1 MRERVRTIM
10 RRAAGTGSR
19 LRTEVIDRRPQLR
32 RRLVV
37 VAVALGLW
45 TTGIQARLVVLQI
58 FEHDELI
65 ARAERQQLRTITA
78 PAKRGE
84 ILDRNGRVLAY
95 SVDADSIYAVPSEI
109 ENPRHVAELLC
120 TALDRCSNRERDAI
134 AARLSGQRAFAYV
147 RRQVVPDVA
156 ARIADLNLT
165 GIGFLKENR
174 RYYPNWSLAAHLLG
188 YVGIDNQGLH
198 GIEAVYDAQI
208 RGRSGTTL
216 IQIDARR
223 RAFSRV
229 ERPPTAGATIELTI
243 DEVLQHIAEREL
255 RAGVT
260 ENRAEG
266 GTVIIM
272 DPNSGEIL
280 ALANE
285 PTFNPNAFARAPEAH
300 RRNRATQDVYE
311 PGSTFKVVT
320 AAAALEERVIRPD
333 ELIDVSAGTIAF
345 GARQI
350 EDDHRYDVL
359 SFEDV
364 IVKSSNVGAIKIGL
378 MLGPERLGRY
388 LRRFGFGQTLSRDF
402 AGESPGIV
410 WDPAGWSDS
419 ALASVAMG
427 YQIGVTALQMA
438 TATSAVANGGE
449 LVEPRVVRAVVHDGA
464 RTMMPRHVIRRTMR
478 PDTAAEL
485 VTIMEGVVQRG
496 TARAAQVPGYTVAG
510 KTGTA
515 AKLVGGRYSRAD
527 YNASFIGFLPSRDPV
542 VAILVVIDTPRA
554 RGYYGGVAAAPVF
567 QRIAG
572 ATMRYLAV
580 PPTIN
585 PMPPVLRERRDD
597 DGWGARARPAVLL
610 TPKVLAPAAIPADR
624 GLMPDLR
631 GMSARTALHALA
643 SVGLPV
649 RLDGDG
655 FVIHQVP
662 APGSSVQS
670 GMMCELSLSRQ
681 PMATG
686 DLPSPTP

>member
-1 MRERVRTIM
+1 MRQAAER
-10 RRAAGTGSR
+10 GSR
-19 LRTEVIDRRPQLR
+19 SRTEVIDRRPQLR

-58 FEHDELI
+58 LQHDELI

-109 ENPRHVAELLC
+109 DDPQHVA
-120 TALDRCSNRERDAI
+120 ALICEALRNCSSRERDVI
-134 AARLSGQRAFAYV
+134 AARLGRQRAFAYV
-147 RRQVVPDVA
+147 RRQVAPDDA
-156 ARIADLNLT
+156 ARVADLNLT

-174 RYYPNWSLAAHLLG
+174 RYYPNWGLAAHLLG

-229 ERPPTAGATIELTI
+229 ERPPTAGATLELTI
-243 DEVLQHIAEREL
+243 DEVLQHVAEREL
-255 RAGVT
+255 RAGVL
-260 ENRAEG
+260 ENRAQG
-266 GTVIIM
+266 GTVIVM
-272 DPNSGEIL
+272 DPHSGEIL

-285 PTFNPNAFARAPEAH
+285 PTFNPNTFARAPEAH
-300 RRNRATQDVYE
+300 RRNRAIQDIYE
-311 PGSTFKVVT
+311 PGSTFKIVT
-320 AAAALEERVIRPD
+320 ASAALEERVIQPD
-333 ELIDVSAGTIAF
+333 ELVDVSAGMIKV

-350 EDDHRYDVL
+350 EDDHRYDEL

-364 IVKSSNVGAIKIGL
+364 IVLSSNVGVIKVGL

-410 WDPAGWSDS
+410 WDPARWSDS
-419 ALASVAMG
+419 TLASVAIG
-427 YQIGVTALQMA
+427 YEIGVTALQMA

-449 LVEPRVVRAVVHDGA
+449 LVEPHVVRGIVRNGA
-464 RTMMPRHVIRRTMR
+464 RTTMGRHVVRRTIR
-478 PDTAAEL
+478 SDTAAQL
-485 VTIMEGVVQRG
+485 VTFMEGVVQRG
-496 TARAAQVPGYTVAG
+496 TARTAQVPGYTVAG

-515 AKLVGGRYSRAD
+515 AKVVRGRYSKTD
-527 YNASFIGFLPSRDPV
+527 YNASFVGFLPSRNPV
-542 VAILVVIDTPRA
+542 VTILVVIDTPRA

-567 QRIAG
+567 QRIAE

-585 PMPPVLRERRDD
+585 PMPPLLRARQGNDD
-597 DGWGARARPAVLL
+597 SGARALPAALL
-610 TPKVLAPAAIPADR
+610 TPKVLTPAAGPADR

-631 GMSARTALHALA
+631 GMSARDALHAL
-643 SVGLPV
+643 SSIGLPV

-655 FVIHQVP
+655 FVIDQVP
-662 APGSSVQS
+662 APGSSVQPGTVS
-670 GMMCELSLSRQ
+670 ELSLSRQ
-681 PMATG
+681 PVATS
-686 DLPSPTP
+686 DLPVPTP